1 MKSEA
6 GRHYVKLLAVVA
18 GTAVL
23 LSLFWKVPYIFTV
36 IGFSAWAF
44 FGHLITADDDIP
56 GGWSNPDGS
65 LPFPWAELAVKGAVL
80 ACLCALAAFL
90 PVVRGF
96 GGAP

>member
-6 GRHYVKLLAVVA
+6 AKHYVQLLAIVA

-23 LSLFWKVPYIFTV
+23 FSLLWQVPYIFTV

-44 FGHLITADDDIP
+44 FGHLITADDDAP

-65 LPFPWAELAVKGAVL
+65 LPFPWVELTVKGAVL
-80 ACLCALAAFL
+80 AGLCAVAVFF
-90 PVVRGF
+90 PVVRSL
-96 GGAP
+96 GGAQ

>member
-1 MKSEA
+1 MKSKA
-6 GRHYVKLLAVVA
+6 AKHYFKLLAIVA

-23 LSLFWKVPYIFTV
+23 LSLFWQVPYIFTA

-44 FGHLITADDDIP
+44 FGHLITADDDAP

-65 LPFPWAELAVKGAVL
+65 LPFPWAELAVKGAAL
-80 ACLCALAAFL
+80 AGLCAVAAFF
-90 PVVRGF
+90 PAVRGL

>member
-6 GRHYVKLLAVVA
+6 TKHYAKLLAIVA
-18 GTAVL
+18 STAFL
-23 LSLFWKVPYIFTV
+23 LSLFWHVPYIFTV

-44 FGHLITADDDIP
+44 IGHIITADDDDP

-80 ACLCALAAFL
+80 AGLCAIAAFIPAARSL
-90 PVVRGF
+90 
-96 GGAP
+96 GGTQ